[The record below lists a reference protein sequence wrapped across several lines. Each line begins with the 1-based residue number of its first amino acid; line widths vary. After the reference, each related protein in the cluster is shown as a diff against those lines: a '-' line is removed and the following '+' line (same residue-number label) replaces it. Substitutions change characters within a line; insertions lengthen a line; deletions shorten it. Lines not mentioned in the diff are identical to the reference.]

1 MPAKL
6 FLQWDEFCNNIHTS
20 LASLRETND
29 FADVTLVCEDGQQV
43 EAHQVILSAS
53 SPFFNKLLKRKRNAH
68 PVIFMRGVRHED
80 LLGIVDF
87 LYFGEA
93 RISQENLESFL
104 AIADELQMDGLM
116 KNDGALKDKREESN
130 NDNLSTDWFSRQ
142 LEERFETKLS
152 SLGDVDHVDHVA
164 SLGDG
169 DASEKEKSSPD
180 SNYMEAYDENG
191 FGDDEPQ
198 QMSDPKAES
207 RDTSN
212 SNRTFDSVDQLDEMI
227 NSMLEKTDRKIEG
240 RREKWVICKVCGK
253 EGQGANIKG
262 HIESH
267 HLEGISLSCNLCE
280 KIFKSKRTLT
290 QHKLSNHSKPIKDI
304 M

>member
-53 SPFFNKLLKRKRNAH
+53 SPFFNKLLKRKRHAH
-68 PVIFMRGVRHED
+68 PLIFMRGVRHED

-87 LYFGEA
+87 FYFGEA

-142 LEERFETKLS
+142 LEERFENKLA
-152 SLGDVDHVDHVA
+152 SLGDVDNVA
-164 SLGDG
+164 SLGDV
-169 DASEKEKSSPD
+169 DASEKEVETNSPD
-180 SNYMEAYDENG
+180 SNHMEAYDENG

>member
-53 SPFFNKLLKRKRNAH
+53 SPFFNKLLKRKRHAH
-68 PVIFMRGVRHED
+68 PLIFMRGVRHED

-87 LYFGEA
+87 LYFGES

-116 KNDGALKDKREESN
+116 KNAGALKDKREESN

-142 LEERFETKLS
+142 LEERFETKLA
-152 SLGDVDHVDHVA
+152 SLGDVDHVDHKA